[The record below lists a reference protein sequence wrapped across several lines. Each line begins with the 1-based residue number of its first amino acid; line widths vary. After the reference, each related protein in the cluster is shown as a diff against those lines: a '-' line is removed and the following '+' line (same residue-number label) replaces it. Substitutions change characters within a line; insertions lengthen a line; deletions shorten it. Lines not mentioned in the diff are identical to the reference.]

1 MLTLL
6 QSTGYVA
13 DQEVVD
19 EVLRDI
25 QVAEAEIGLG
35 SLWKFLVT
43 FRQREGLTRA
53 EIIHARQAFRKY
65 ATGED
70 DDDEEFREVPTDD
83 VPKMLRLVGYTL
95 ALEDQKQLVGQAKR
109 AFLQAVLG

>member
-6 QSTGYVA
+6 QRTGYVA

-19 EVLRDI
+19 EVLLHI
-25 QVAEAEIGLG
+25 EVSEEEIGLG

-43 FRQREGLTRA
+43 FRQREGLTLA
-53 EIIHARQAFRKY
+53 EILHARQAFHKY
-65 ATGED
+65 AQGEED
-70 DDDEEFREVPTDD
+70 DLEEFREVLTDD

-95 ALEDQKQLVGQAKR
+95 ALEDQKQLVGQAP
-109 AFLQAVLG
+109 